1 MMVIDGKLSK
11 SQGGG
16 GKGGAATPTVFAHHS
31 EREFARIL
39 DFYQIEWQYEPR
51 TFHLQ
56 WDDHG
61 NPIESFAPDFY
72 LPELD
77 LFIELTTLRQSL
89 VTKKN
94 RKLRRLRALYPDVN
108 IKLFY
113 NRDYKAL
120 LSKYGLP
127 TSAPAEAQA
136 GAQQPA
142 NSEIKKPSSSPEV
155 EDKLSPE

>member
-1 MMVIDGKLSK
+1 MSTSRSERGKRR
-11 SQGGG
+11 Q
-16 GKGGAATPTVFAHHS
+16 ATPANFAHHS

-39 DFYQIEWQYEPR
+39 DFYQIEWEYEPR

-56 WDDHG
+56 WDAHG

-77 LFIELTTLRQSL
+77 LYIELTTLRQSL

-94 RKLRRLRALYPDVN
+94 RKLRRLRALYPDIN

-113 NRDYKAL
+113 NRDYRSL
-120 LSKYGLP
+120 MSKYGLP
-127 TSAPAEAQA
+127 L
-136 GAQQPA
+136 QPVGGQ
-142 NSEIKKPSSSPEV
+142 NPSPDQTPPEKEEPSPQV
-155 EDKLSPE
+155 EEEGEKLSPE